1 MIKKLF
7 VIILLIGL
15 GFFFYGMISSFS
27 GNETLNM
34 SAAYYAENGAEEVGA
49 ANLVTAIVVTYRGLD
64 TLGEVTIL
72 FLTAAIAAF
81 FLKSKDDFS
90 KRKVTESSELLKT
103 ASSMLVPLIFT
114 LGIYVF
120 VNGHLTPGGGFQG
133 GAILAS
139 GLVLLLLSD
148 PLRQVNSTLFAVVE
162 SVSGLF
168 YVGIG
173 VAGIF
178 LAGGFL
184 DNSILPMGEFGT
196 LLSAGVLPV
205 IYILIGLKV
214 GSELSGLL
222 TKFQETQEEN

>member
-1 MIKKLF
+1 MVKKLF
-7 VIILLIGL
+7 VVIVLIGL
-15 GFFFYGMISSFS
+15 AVFFYGMISSFS

-34 SAAYYAENGAEEVGA
+34 TAAYYAENGAEDVGA

-103 ASSMLVPLIFT
+103 ASSMLVPLIFV

-148 PLRQVNSTLFAVVE
+148 PLKKVNSTLFAVVE

-205 IYILIGLKV
+205 IYILVGLKV

>member
-1 MIKKLF
+1 MVKKLF
-7 VIILLIGL
+7 VVILLIGL
-15 GFFFYGMISSFS
+15 AVFFYGMISSFNGS
-27 GNETLNM
+27 ESLNM
-34 SAAYYAENGAEEVGA
+34 TASYYAENGASEVGA

-90 KRKVTESSELLKT
+90 KRKVRVSSELLQT
-103 ASSMLVPLIFT
+103 ASAMLVPLIFI

-120 VNGHLTPGGGFQG
+120 VNGHLSPGGGFQG

-139 GLVLLLLSD
+139 GLVLLLLSE
-148 PLRQVNSTLFAVVE
+148 PLQKVNSLLFAIVE
-162 SVSGLF
+162 SISGII

-173 VAGIF
+173 IAGIF

-184 DNSILPMGEFGT
+184 DNSILPLGEFGT
-196 LLSAGVLPV
+196 LISAGILPV
-205 IYILIGLKV
+205 IYILVGLKV